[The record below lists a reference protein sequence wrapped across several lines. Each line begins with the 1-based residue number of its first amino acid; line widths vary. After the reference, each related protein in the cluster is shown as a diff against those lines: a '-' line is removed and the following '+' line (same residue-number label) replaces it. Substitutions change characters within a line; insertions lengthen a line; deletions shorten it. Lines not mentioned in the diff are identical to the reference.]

1 MALGNGFK
9 TTAAKVPGKNPW
21 AGVKSAAP
29 RTPMLNIG
37 HEYALE
43 ILSYEET
50 RNPGTGT
57 ESYKVTVKV
66 VDSDDDK
73 IKNGSEAVVIFMKHG
88 KALEAAMSKLKALS
102 VAAAGFTSD
111 EEYDAADP
119 EGNYIT
125 NTFLG
130 TGENLIGQQ
139 VHAQVIQGSPIK
151 DKPGE
156 YYQEFVWAP
165 APTA

>member
-1 MALGNGFK
+1 MALGQGFK
-9 TTAAKVPGKNPW
+9 TNTTAAKKSPW

-29 RTPMLNIG
+29 RSPMLNAG
-37 HEYALE
+37 HEYDLE

-66 VDSDDDK
+66 IDSDDPK
-73 IKNGSEAVVIFMKHG
+73 IKVGGEAVVIFMKHG
-88 KALEAAMSKLKALS
+88 KALEAAQSKLKALS
-102 VAAAGFTSD
+102 VAAAGFASD

-119 EGNYIT
+119 EGDYIS

-130 TGENLIGQQ
+130 TGENLLGQK
-139 VHAQVIQGSPIK
+139 VHAAVTQGKAIAN
-151 DKPGE
+151 KPGE
-156 YYQEFVWAP
+156 YYQEIAWSPLA
-165 APTA
+165 